1 MFPTETPGKL
11 DSSLME
17 AYLSIH
23 EEGVRRGHA
32 AGATDIQKQ
41 ASQLASDIKYK
52 AKGKVKP
59 GANKEELKKVYLAIL
74 ASSPAGAPVKALAK
88 KKLLGETVQMMNE
101 EDYDRMKDKELEAR
115 GMGARDRGD
124 AKPSNTSLKKK
135 PKKGGLSALELV
147 KRETEKKY
155 GKGSVTSSER
165 MRGMKE
171 EMTKSQDFKTGVT
184 KAPPAPTLPPAGSK
198 PKPKPEPKVGHGT
211 PGYKYGALESVEVE
225 SDQLNEKKLT
235 KPEMKKKEEIVK
247 SMKKDKKGFE
257 SRYPGRGKEVMY
269 ATATKIAKKVA
280 EGLDPVGREDADI
293 DNDGDTDKSDKYL
306 HNRRKAVGAAI
317 KKKRMK
323 EGFSDWRD
331 DLSFN
336 EEAKK

>member
-1 MFPTETPGKL
+1 
-11 DSSLME
+11 ME

-23 EEGVRRGHA
+23 EEGIRRGHA

>member
-74 ASSPAGAPVKALAK
+74 ASSPAGAPVKVLAK

>member
-1 MFPTETPGKL
+1 
-11 DSSLME
+11 ME

-23 EEGVRRGHA
+23 EEGIRRGHA

-269 ATATKIAKKVA
+269 ATATKMAKKVA